1 MPYTSDSWTFGH
13 VPTTFKR
20 LPTVNRWGV
29 LHGFYSDQR
38 DDQELSNSAPDMP
51 SRVGFRILANRSIWR
66 FPNIKGRITY
76 TAANDPRAT
85 SYEANSALYYAY
97 PEQAVKTQYDYSTEN
112 KIPADPAIDASRSS
126 SLYQDDLTEVRVN
139 AVFGLN
145 LIRAF

>member
-51 SRVGFRILANRSIWR
+51 SGVGFRILSNRIIWR
-66 FPNIKGRITY
+66 FPNIHGEWSNTY
-76 TAANDPRAT
+76 AVI
-85 SYEANSALYYAY
+85 ANSEADGACYFKY
-97 PEQAVKTQYDYSTEN
+97 PHMTASYLLESSGGSGQMGF
-112 KIPADPAIDASRSS
+112 DASRIC
-126 SLYQDDLTEVRVN
+126 SLYQTGMNEVRVN
-139 AVFGLN
+139 AIFGFN

>member
-66 FPNIKGRITY
+66 FPNIEGNLQTINGWIFSDTY
-76 TAANDPRAT
+76 GAISKIGGVDTTNIVQLRAQETRPKSPGIAFSAQASNSIYGSASTVQTAAMFV
-85 SYEANSALYYAY
+85 
-97 PEQAVKTQYDYSTEN
+97 QC
-112 KIPADPAIDASRSS
+112 
-126 SLYQDDLTEVRVN
+126 
-139 AVFGLN
+139 
-145 LIRAF
+145 LIRYAA

>member
-1 MPYTSDSWTFGH
+1 MRRLHLQSPQPVWTQH
-13 VPTTFKR
+13 CPE
-20 LPTVNRWGV
+20 
-29 LHGFYSDQR
+29 YSD
-38 DDQELSNSAPDMP
+38 
-51 SRVGFRILANRSIWR
+51 G
-66 FPNIKGRITY
+66 PNIKGRITY

>member
-1 MPYTSDSWTFGH
+1 MALLEIQSPNGLCL
-13 VPTTFKR
+13 KQQQ
-20 LPTVNRWGV
+20 NRPE
-29 LHGFYSDQR
+29 YS
-38 DDQELSNSAPDMP
+38 
-51 SRVGFRILANRSIWR
+51 V

-97 PEQAVKTQYDYSTEN
+97 PEQEVKTQYDYSTEN

>member
-1 MPYTSDSWTFGH
+1 MLCQAQAKSRAPPIFHGARQ
-13 VPTTFKR
+13 R
-20 LPTVNRWGV
+20 LRK
-29 LHGFYSDQR
+29 
-38 DDQELSNSAPDMP
+38 
-51 SRVGFRILANRSIWR
+51 I
-66 FPNIKGRITY
+66 PNIKGRITY